1 MITLTY
7 RCSKEVKSV
16 IEETF
21 KMKETDQLTSN
32 SILILEATSVKDL
45 KVDKKEDLTIV
56 VIISDGDLIFE
67 ILDLKPAA
75 ILRKQHLEKD
85 LNLLKEVIEDKKKHF
100 SRIIEFK
107 SGYLTIRLN
116 VTTIIYIES
125 FGHYLQIHTT
135 SGKFMVRDKL
145 SAVLK
150 RLEGFNFSQI
160 HKSFIVNMNFVK
172 MINNKVCILKDDTQL
187 TVGRAYQQ
195 K

>member
-1 MITLTY
+1 MITFVY
-7 RCSKEVKSV
+7 RCSKEVKD
-16 IEETF
+16 IIKTTF
-21 KMKETDQLTSN
+21 QMAESNIPTSN
-32 SILILEATSVKDL
+32 SILILEVNSLNDL
-45 KVDKKEDLTIV
+45 KIEKKEEVTIV
-56 VIISDGDLIFE
+56 VVISNGDLIFE

-75 ILRKQHLEKD
+75 ILRKQYLKKD
-85 LNLLKEVIEDKKKHF
+85 LVLLKEVVDDKEKHF

-145 SAVLK
+145 NAVLK

-160 HKSFIVNMNFVK
+160 HKSYIVNLNFVK
-172 MINNKVCILKDDTQL
+172 MMNNKVCILKDDTQL
-187 TVGRAYQQ
+187 TIGRAYQQ